1 MGIRISVSYYRA
13 VFYPSL
19 QHSNTPILRVRDN
32 RMQSFASIQ
41 RVKRLLFPMAVFL
54 FIAVSVASA
63 QPLRIAVGAASVASL
78 PTWVAHDGGYFAREG
93 VPAELIYIRG
103 GPQTMS
109 ALVSGEVPFAQIY
122 GGALLAAAL
131 TGADAVIVVGL
142 INQPFF
148 SIITTKAIDKPEDLR
163 GKKIGI
169 STFGSA
175 TDFALRLALKKWGL
189 KADSEVSI
197 LQMRGVPE
205 ILPAMASGALHGG
218 VMSPPTNMMAIRAGF
233 KELAYLP
240 QLGIS
245 FQHTSIATS
254 RRYLERNRATAIK
267 VLKAYRGAIER
278 IKADKAFTVKTLSK
292 YMNTSDNVVLDY
304 SYNTGLPLFR
314 PVPYPTLEGIQ
325 AALDFLA
332 EKEPKAKQAQPKDFV
347 DLSLLQEIEKTGT
360 K

>member
-1 MGIRISVSYYRA
+1 MSRA
-13 VFYPSL
+13 VKIS
-19 QHSNTPILRVRDN
+19 
-32 RMQSFASIQ
+32 
-41 RVKRLLFPMAVFL
+41 RLKLISYTLAVLALFGVV
-54 FIAVSVASA
+54 ISASA
-63 QPLRIAVGAASVASL
+63 QPVRIAVGAASVASL
-78 PTWVAHDGGYFAREG
+78 PTWVAQDGGYFAREG

-109 ALVSGEVPFAQIY
+109 ALISGEVPFAQIY

-131 TGADAVIVVGL
+131 TGADVVIVAGL

-148 SIITTKAIDKPEDLR
+148 SIVTIKGIDKPEDLR

-175 TDFALRLALKKWGL
+175 TDFALRLALKKWGI

-205 ILPAMASGALHGG
+205 ILPAMASGALQGG
-218 VMSPPTNMMAIRAGF
+218 VMSPPTNMIAIRAGF

-240 QLGIS
+240 QVGIS
-245 FQHTSIATS
+245 FQHTTLATS

-267 VLKAYRGAIER
+267 VLKAYRSAIER
-278 IKADKAFTVKTLSK
+278 IKVDKAFTMKTLSK
-292 YMNTSDNVVLDY
+292 YMNTSDTVVLEY

-314 PVPYPTLEGIQ
+314 PVPYPTMEGIQ
-325 AALDFLA
+325 SALDFLA

-347 DLSLLQEIEKTGT
+347 DLSLLQEIEKT

>member
-1 MGIRISVSYYRA
+1 MSRA
-13 VFYPSL
+13 VKIS
-19 QHSNTPILRVRDN
+19 
-32 RMQSFASIQ
+32 
-41 RVKRLLFPMAVFL
+41 RLKLISYTLAVLALFGVV
-54 FIAVSVASA
+54 VSASA
-63 QPLRIAVGAASVASL
+63 QPVRIAVGAASVASL
-78 PTWVAHDGGYFAREG
+78 PTWVAQDGGYFAREG
-93 VPAELIYIRG
+93 VHAELIYIRG

-109 ALVSGEVPFAQIY
+109 ALISGEVPFAQIY

-131 TGADAVIVVGL
+131 TGADVVIVAGL
-142 INQPFF
+142 INSPFF
-148 SIITTKAIDKPEDLR
+148 SIVTTKGIDKPEDLR

-175 TDFALRLALKKWGL
+175 TDFALRLALKKWGI

-218 VMSPPTNMMAIRAGF
+218 VMSPPTNMIAIRAGF

-240 QLGIS
+240 QVGIS
-245 FQHTSIATS
+245 FQHTTLATS

-267 VLKAYRGAIER
+267 VLKAYRSAIER
-278 IKADKAFTVKTLSK
+278 IKADKAFTMKTLSK
-292 YMNTSDNVVLDY
+292 YMNTSDKVVLEY

-325 AALDFLA
+325 SALDFLA

-347 DLSLLQEIEKTGT
+347 DLSLLQEIEKT

>member
-1 MGIRISVSYYRA
+1 MSRA
-13 VFYPSL
+13 VKIS
-19 QHSNTPILRVRDN
+19 
-32 RMQSFASIQ
+32 
-41 RVKRLLFPMAVFL
+41 RLKLISYTLAVLALFGVV
-54 FIAVSVASA
+54 VSASA
-63 QPLRIAVGAASVASL
+63 QPVRIAVGAASVASL
-78 PTWVAHDGGYFAREG
+78 PTWVAQDGGYFAREG

-109 ALVSGEVPFAQIY
+109 ALISGEVPFAQIY

-131 TGADAVIVVGL
+131 TGADVVIVAGL

-148 SIITTKAIDKPEDLR
+148 SIVTIKGIDKPEDLR

-175 TDFALRLALKKWGL
+175 TDFALRLALKKWGI

-205 ILPAMASGALHGG
+205 ILPAMASGALQGG
-218 VMSPPTNMMAIRAGF
+218 VMSPPTNMIAIRAGF
-233 KELAYLP
+233 KELAFLP
-240 QLGIS
+240 QVGIS
-245 FQHTSIATS
+245 FQHTSLATS
-254 RRYLERNRATAIK
+254 RRYLERNRATALK
-267 VLKAYRGAIER
+267 VLKAYRRAIER
-278 IKADKAFTVKTLSK
+278 IKADKAFTLKTLSK
-292 YMNTSDNVVLDY
+292 YMNTSDNVVLEY

-325 AALDFLA
+325 SALDFLA

-347 DLSLLQEIEKTGT
+347 DLSLLQEIEKT

>member
-1 MGIRISVSYYRA
+1 MSRA
-13 VFYPSL
+13 VKIS
-19 QHSNTPILRVRDN
+19 
-32 RMQSFASIQ
+32 
-41 RVKRLLFPMAVFL
+41 RLKLISYTLAVLALFGAV
-54 FIAVSVASA
+54 VSASA
-63 QPLRIAVGAASVASL
+63 QPVRIAVGAASVASL
-78 PTWVAHDGGYFAREG
+78 PTWVAQDAGYFAREG

-131 TGADAVIVVGL
+131 TGADVVIVAGL

-148 SIITTKAIDKPEDLR
+148 SVITTKGIDKPEDLR

-175 TDFALRLALKKWGL
+175 TDFAVRLALKKWGL

-205 ILPAMASGALHGG
+205 ILPAMTSGALHGG
-218 VMSPPTNMMAIRAGF
+218 LMSPPTNMMAIRAGF

-240 QLGIS
+240 QVGIS

-254 RRYLERNRATAIK
+254 RRYLERNRPTALK

-278 IKADKAFTVKTLSK
+278 IKADKPFTIKTLSK

-314 PVPYPTLEGIQ
+314 PVPYPTREGIQ

-347 DLSLLQEIEKTGT
+347 DLSLLQEIEKSVV

>member
-1 MGIRISVSYYRA
+1 MHKIAQIHRSRLTCCA
-13 VFYPSL
+13 LFL
-19 QHSNTPILRVRDN
+19 LILLVG
-32 RMQSFASIQ
+32 
-41 RVKRLLFPMAVFL
+41 VVP
-54 FIAVSVASA
+54 VAA
-63 QPLRIAVGAASVASL
+63 QPVRIAVGAASVASL
-78 PTWVAHDGGYFAREG
+78 PTWVAQDGGYFAREG

-103 GPQTMS
+103 GPQTIS
-109 ALVSGEVPFAQIY
+109 ALVSGEVPFAQVY
-122 GGALLAAAL
+122 GGALVAAGL
-131 TGADAVIVVGL
+131 TGADIAIIAGI

-148 SIITTKAIDKPEDLR
+148 SIITAKGIDKPEDLR
-163 GKKIGI
+163 GKKVGI

-240 QLGIS
+240 QIGIS
-245 FQHTSIATS
+245 FQHTSLATT
-254 RRYLERNRATAIK
+254 RKYLEKNRPTALK
-267 VLKAYRGAIER
+267 VLRAYNGAIER
-278 IKADKAFTVKTLSK
+278 IKSDKAYTLKTLSK
-292 YMNTSDNVVLDY
+292 YMSTTDSVVLDY
-304 SYNTGLPLFR
+304 SYNVGQPLFR
-314 PVPYPTLEGIQ
+314 NPPYPTMEGIQ

-347 DLSLLQEIEKTGT
+347 DLSLLQEIEKTGA
-360 K
+360 KK